1 MSDPLWRGLDSGAQ
15 KRLTTK
21 SYGPRPLL
29 EQLGTCGVE
38 IGALAALDYHTGE
51 AAEAWIPGV
60 EIIPR
65 KVFPQRHRGF
75 FGEFG
80 RGGEGVF
87 GRIGLWPAQ
96 WATARMYA
104 NTAKGFH
111 IHPPYLEGVQD
122 PEAWFKRLY
131 VDEPENYKL
140 RPYDHEQWDAMFFV
154 QGNVEMLLVDER
166 VGLPRKVM
174 RFIIEGDNH
183 RGPNNAGIIIP
194 AGVAH
199 ALRVEGSEDVIM
211 VYGTSTPFHP
221 QFEGRIASE
230 VENAPLPPEWEAYLR
245 KE

>member
-1 MSDPLWRGLDSGAQ
+1 MSDPLWRGLDTGAQ
-15 KRLTTK
+15 KRLATK
-21 SYGPRPLL
+21 SYAPQRLL
-29 EQLGTCGVE
+29 EQLGTSGVE
-38 IGALAALDYHTGE
+38 IGALATLDYHHGE
-51 AAEAWIPGV
+51 AAEVWIPGV

-80 RGGEGVF
+80 RRAEGVF

-96 WATARMYA
+96 WATACMYA
-104 NTAKGFH
+104 NSAKGFH
-111 IHPPYLEGVQD
+111 IHPPYLESVED
-122 PEAWFKRLY
+122 PAAWFKRLF

-140 RPYDHEQWDAMFFV
+140 RPYDREQWDAMFFV

-166 VGLPRKVM
+166 VGLPRKMM

-199 ALRVEGSEDVIM
+199 ALRVEGSEDLIM
-211 VYGTSTPFHP
+211 VYGTSTSFHP

-230 VENAPLPPEWEAYLR
+230 VENAPLPAEWEAYL
-245 KE
+245 KNE